1 MHNVCCLQMRS
12 DGTFSTSGGSERR
25 DVFYLTP
32 YQVACLLPRA
42 GSYQIMLLLDG
53 QPVAVTSYAAPDV
66 YATSFMFMVYD
77 SACYEC
83 ELASATCTEKPAQ
96 DGVSQHCCVD
106 STCRQCI
113 STCTLVLHAH
123 ASVQTTITLSSLGR
137 SSSVW
142 LAANSCTAA
151 SICAPVGAAVLHDQ
165 LTVLRQ
171 WSDETRRHVSVL

>member
-1 MHNVCCLQMRS
+1 MRQYNVRCLQMRS

-42 GSYQIMLLLDG
+42 GSYQITLLLDG
-53 QPVAVTSYAAPDV
+53 QPVAVMSYAAPDV

-96 DGVSQHCCVD
+96 DGVSQRCCVD
-106 STCRQCI
+106 STCGKC
-113 STCTLVLHAH
+113 TCTCTYMYMLHAH
-123 ASVQTTITLSSLGR
+123 AHDMHNGPTRLCSNDNAIIIGSVRLPCG
-137 SSSVW
+137 
-142 LAANSCTAA
+142 
-151 SICAPVGAAVLHDQ
+151 
-165 LTVLRQ
+165 
-171 WSDETRRHVSVL
+171 

>member
-1 MHNVCCLQMRS
+1 MRQYNVRCLQMRS

-42 GSYQIMLLLDG
+42 GSYQITLLLDG

-96 DGVSQHCCVD
+96 DGVSQRCCVD
-106 STCRQCI
+106 STSGQYMYMYI
-113 STCTLVLHAH
+113 DATCTCLCSNDNA
-123 ASVQTTITLSSLGR
+123 I
-137 SSSVW
+137 
-142 LAANSCTAA
+142 
-151 SICAPVGAAVLHDQ
+151 II
-165 LTVLRQ
+165 
-171 WSDETRRHVSVL
+171 VSVCLPYG

>member
-1 MHNVCCLQMRS
+1 MRVRITHP
-12 DGTFSTSGGSERR
+12 DGVDPLAPVSSLAM
-25 DVFYLTP
+25 VLAP
-32 YQVACLLPRA
+32 VQVASWTEGGRR
-42 GSYQIMLLLDG
+42 
-53 QPVAVTSYAAPDV
+53 
-66 YATSFMFMVYD
+66 
-77 SACYEC
+77 CYEC

-171 WSDETRRHVSVL
+171 WSDEARRHVSVLQQHLERRRLDVVYR